1 MPKIS
6 FVTLWWRNRK
16 VIPKKFSSDLFGIKN
31 LLFGKVLC
39 YMVHER
45 KRNAFCNILHILF
58 IDNSRYK
65 AVSEGWP
72 RLADQF
78 YFKASDI
85 GYFSGAVIFFPR
97 SQPQLV

>member
-58 IDNSRYK
+58 IDNSRNK
-65 AVSEGWP
+65 GQAKDGKLSSVKPIS
-72 RLADQF
+72 
-78 YFKASDI
+78 I
-85 GYFSGAVIFFPR
+85 N
-97 SQPQLV
+97 